1 MLEGFASPSW
11 QPHEYQERGITWLTH
26 RISAALFLPP
36 GMGKTSIALA
46 AINLLRNAGLAK
58 RVLILAPLTVC
69 LTTWD
74 TEPKKW
80 KQFQDLRVGLAHG
93 PDKKL
98 ILTDDY
104 YDVVIMNYDGLAWAA
119 PILAKGHN
127 FDIFICDEITK
138 LKHTSSVRFKTL
150 KPLLPS
156 FKFRWGLTGTPA
168 ANGLLDL
175 FGQVYVL
182 DSGQRL
188 GRYITHFRAK
198 YFYQES
204 WDQYRYFIT
213 PEKTTELTSKLT
225 DLAMYLDPKDHLKLP
240 GLLDITIPVKLP
252 GEMMFGYKYL
262 RDEYILKVREST
274 ITAVNAGVLTNKLRQ
289 FTGGAMYLEDHSYE
303 VIGTAKIEALENLVE
318 EMAGSPLLVA
328 YQFNHELERLLKVF
342 PNALVIKGGVPSKVV
357 QDAVAKWNTGNYPVM
372 FVQPQAGAH
381 GINLQFGGHDICWFS
396 QTYNFEDYTQL
407 IARVY
412 RQGQTEIVRNYTL
425 VAVGTIDEVLAK
437 IMTAKDATQDS
448 VFQALKAYGS

>member
-1 MLEGFASPSW
+1 MLDGFASPTW
-11 QPHEYQERGITWLTH
+11 QPHEYQARGIKWLTH

-69 LTTWD
+69 VTTWD

-80 KQFQDLRVGLAHG
+80 RQFQNLRVGLAHG
-93 PDKKL
+93 PDKQL

-138 LKHTSSVRFKTL
+138 LKHTKSVRFKTL

-213 PEKTTELTSKLT
+213 AEKTVELTQKLT

-240 GLLDITIPVKLP
+240 GLLDVTIPVKLKN
-252 GEMMFGYKYL
+252 MHAYNFL
-262 RDEYILKVREST
+262 RDEFILKMQDST

-289 FTGGAMYLEDHSYE
+289 YTGGAVYLEDHSYE
-303 VIGTAKIEALENLVE
+303 VVGTEKIEALENLVE
-318 EMAGSPLLVA
+318 EMAGEPLLVA

-342 PNALVIKGGVPSKVV
+342 PTALAIKGGMNRKDISNRVS
-357 QDAVAKWNTGNYPVM
+357 KWNEGNIPIL
-372 FVQPQAGAH
+372 FVQPQAAAH
-381 GINLQFGGHDICWFS
+381 GLNLQFGGAAICWYS
-396 QTYNFEDYTQL
+396 MTYNLEDFIQL
-407 IARVY
+407 IARLN
-412 RQGQTEIVRNYTL
+412 RQGQVSIVRNYML
-425 VAVGTIDEVLAK
+425 IAKGTIDEVLAK
-437 IMTAKDATQDS
+437 IMIAKDATQNG
-448 VFQALKAYGS
+448 VFQALKDWAS